1 MLNTLALGYPGPMEM
16 IILAGLGLLIFGRR
30 LPEVGRNIG
39 KGIVEFKRGL
49 KEAEESIN
57 HEVSNPTPPPL
68 RILYLAAFGDH
79 AGRKEELTKWQQ
91 MANTAPQ
98 YKFDPYTGK
107 PLEQATTTTSQ
118 TSA

>member
-57 HEVSNPTPPPL
+57 HEVSNPTPTAPP
-68 RILYLAAFGDH
+68 AAQSPVQ
-79 AGRKEELTKWQQ
+79 ATLPPANTQPQ
-91 MANTAPQ
+91 MADTAPQ